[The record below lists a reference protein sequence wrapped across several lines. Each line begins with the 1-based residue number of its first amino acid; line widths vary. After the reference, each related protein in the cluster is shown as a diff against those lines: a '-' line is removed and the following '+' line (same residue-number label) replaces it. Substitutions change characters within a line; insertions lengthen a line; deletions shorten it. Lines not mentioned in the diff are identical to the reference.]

1 MRLLSFLTLTTIS
14 SCFNQTTNVLASSSS
29 SSSSSSSLS
38 YDDSPET
45 TTSLPLTYTALT
57 KPLPLYPGEITN
69 TFHHLSIPRGPI
81 AISEFVAEIVEQDV
95 NSNSDDGEEITY
107 TPVPLSEAYLH
118 HHVVFSA
125 HQKSGGSGAMF
136 GAGTE
141 SRGTKQSF
149 PYPYRYTTIEGED
162 TLIANVHVINTR
174 TMSEEDAH
182 SCSECPCTAKQD
194 YAVDV
199 VDTNNNEDEDGKVGT
214 TLLDSVIGKKE
225 SWDECN
231 VVLVK
236 EENPSCSFDTY
247 TGGLRCCEHGEY
259 CLDDYLV
266 SKKDIINATDNTT
279 QQQQQQQQQSNNKSI
294 FKKMRKRKDNLAK
307 KAFPSSLCRSTMFRT
322 ASEPGRQMSGSMQST
337 ESSPDLGTIA
347 MSPIVPLREMPPIRS
362 VSFSLSKGGG
372 SEMVKNNR
380 HASDSSTDTK
390 DSYSLQPSLDPIIA
404 LKQPPQESDF
414 SDGSADSDIEETIF
428 AENIQLVGLNK
439 AGKMPD
445 EITVN
450 DTLKVIFVGMAL
462 SGKTSIIKRLIEG
475 EDAKIPHKD
484 ERTIGV
490 DIYEWDPKSA
500 GGTADGSLVTQIPV
514 DDELESRIKG
524 DVDVKFS
531 VWDFAGQHV
540 YHVRSFV
547 LFRMKLCMVLHD

>member
-1 MRLLSFLTLTTIS
+1 
-14 SCFNQTTNVLASSSS
+14 
-29 SSSSSSSLS
+29 
-38 YDDSPET
+38 
-45 TTSLPLTYTALT
+45 
-57 KPLPLYPGEITN
+57 
-69 TFHHLSIPRGPI
+69 
-81 AISEFVAEIVEQDV
+81 V

-194 YAVDV
+194 YVVDV

-279 QQQQQQQQQSNNKSI
+279 QQQQQQQQSVFYLRYTLTYTPMEEEIKSLYQASCCDASGDESRQGNIEYDIPKCKEDDEECVHVLETIQLLHGPAPTKVTTATSGSDIGTTKGEEAEEEKEGEEEDVYVDVVYMVGHLHRGGISNTLYFMNGTTLCES
-294 FKKMRKRKDNLAK
+294 
-307 KAFPSSLCRSTMFRT
+307 FPTYGTTGKVGEIGNEPGYINSMSACTFDPPLRMKTTERIRVVGVYD
-322 ASEPGRQMSGSMQST
+322 ASEAHTGVMSLFYIAIADVDADVDNDDDDDDDDEVGASGGNHWTTTHLDSLADVNESTRAGSNSWTTHALRSLASFIVLGGMVGVAYHT
-337 ESSPDLGTIA
+337 AVKKLRVRHGNYESIPN
-347 MSPIVPLREMPPIRS
+347 EE
-362 VSFSLSKGGG
+362 SLS
-372 SEMVKNNR
+372 V
-380 HASDSSTDTK
+380 
-390 DSYSLQPSLDPIIA
+390 
-404 LKQPPQESDF
+404 
-414 SDGSADSDIEETIF
+414 
-428 AENIQLVGLNK
+428 
-439 AGKMPD
+439 
-445 EITVN
+445 
-450 DTLKVIFVGMAL
+450 
-462 SGKTSIIKRLIEG
+462 
-475 EDAKIPHKD
+475 
-484 ERTIGV
+484 
-490 DIYEWDPKSA
+490 
-500 GGTADGSLVTQIPV
+500 
-514 DDELESRIKG
+514 
-524 DVDVKFS
+524 
-531 VWDFAGQHV
+531 
-540 YHVRSFV
+540 
-547 LFRMKLCMVLHD
+547 